1 MHADMAAVSI
11 HAPAGDEVGDDFV
24 EALEI
29 QLTDDDAGAGG
40 GVVDAAAVARDVG
53 LKGRV
58 VLAQIVQQTGE
69 RRGAAGAEGTAERF
83 RERRDS
89 PQMFGEPLPVL
100 LVGAFRRM
108 GVVDYPV
115 LPFTGPSTYAATGS
129 IEYGTAPVARDAV
142 WIDAPR
148 GAGQRDIAPCREP
161 CPQPES
167 SQLYCR

>member
-1 MHADMAAVSI
+1 MDARGRVRRDAALRRVSI

-24 EALEI
+24 EALEVE
-29 QLTDDDAGAGG
+29 LTDDARAGG

-129 IEYGTAPVARDAV
+129 IEYGTAPAARDAV
-142 WIDAPR
+142 
-148 GAGQRDIAPCREP
+148 
-161 CPQPES
+161 
-167 SQLYCR
+167 